1 MRFDLQV
8 IASWIEPDTRVLDLG
23 CRTGSLLDHLR
34 REKGTRGTGVEID
47 EEAAGEA
54 IAKGLS
60 VIHGDIYEEIEDYP
74 DNAFDYVILSQT
86 LQQVYDPATLIR
98 EMLRVGSRCIV
109 SFPNFTHIRNRFQM
123 FFTGRAPVSKEL
135 PYDWHDS
142 PNIRVIPITDFRR
155 FCAQL
160 HVPIVKEVAI
170 STHHHD
176 TRGRV
181 ITFLPN
187 LLATFGIFMLG
198 QPGRRGERDRDG

>member
-8 IASWIEPDTRVLDLG
+8 IASWIEPGSKVLDLG
-23 CRTGSLLDHLR
+23 CRSGSLLDHLR
-34 REKGTRGTGVEID
+34 HEKSTLGTGIEID
-47 EEAAGEA
+47 EEAAGQA

-74 DNAFDYVILSQT
+74 DNVFDYVILSQT

-98 EMLRVGSRCIV
+98 EMLRVGRQCIV

-135 PYDWHDS
+135 PYEWYDT
-142 PNIRVIPITDFRR
+142 PNIRVIPIIDFRR
-155 FCAQL
+155 FCRQL
-160 HVPIVKEVAI
+160 GVPIVREVAI

-176 TRGRV
+176 TKGRV

-187 LLATFGIFMLG
+187 LFATFGIFMLG
-198 QPGRRGERDRDG
+198 QPER

>member
-8 IASWIEPDTRVLDLG
+8 IATWIDPEAKVLDLG
-23 CRTGSLLDHLR
+23 CRTGSLLSYLT
-34 REKGTRGTGVEID
+34 EQKSIRGTGIEID
-47 EEAAGEA
+47 EDAAGQA
-54 IAKGLS
+54 ISKGLS

-86 LQQVYDPATLIR
+86 LQQVYEPETLIR
-98 EMLRVGSRCIV
+98 EMLRVGKRCVV
-109 SFPNFTHIRNRFQM
+109 SFPNFTHLKNRFQM

-135 PYDWHDS
+135 PYEWHNT

-155 FCAQL
+155 FCSGMN
-160 HVPIVKEVAI
+160 VPIVKEVAI

-176 TRGRV
+176 TQGRV

-187 LLATFGIFMLG
+187 LFATFGVFMLG
-198 QPGRRGERDRDG
+198 QPE

>member
-8 IASWIEPDTRVLDLG
+8 IASWIEPGARVLDLG
-23 CRTGSLLDHLR
+23 CRTGSLLTHLT
-34 REKGTRGTGVEID
+34 REKGIRGTGIEID

-86 LQQVYDPATLIR
+86 LQQVYEPEKLIR
-98 EMLRVGSRCIV
+98 EMLRVGKRCVV
-109 SFPNFTHIRNRFQM
+109 SFPNFTHLKNRFQM
-123 FFTGRAPVSKEL
+123 FFTGRAPMSKEL
-135 PYDWHDS
+135 PYEWYDT
-142 PNIRVIPITDFRR
+142 PNIRVIPIIDFRR
-155 FCAQL
+155 FCDQL
-160 HVPIVKEVAI
+160 GVPIVREVAI

-176 TRGRV
+176 ERGRV

-187 LLATFGIFMLG
+187 LFATFGVFMLG
-198 QPGRRGERDRDG
+198 REGK

>member
-8 IASWIEPDTRVLDLG
+8 IASWIEPESRVLDLG
-23 CRTGSLLDHLR
+23 CRTGSLLSHLTER
-34 REKGTRGTGVEID
+34 KSIRGTGIEID
-47 EEAAGEA
+47 EDAAGEA
-54 IAKGLS
+54 ISKGLS

-74 DNAFDYVILSQT
+74 DNSFDYVILSQT
-86 LQQVYDPATLIR
+86 LQQVYEPETLIR
-98 EMLRVGSRCIV
+98 EMLRVGRRCVV
-109 SFPNFTHIRNRFQM
+109 SFPNFTHIKNRFQM

-135 PYDWHDS
+135 PYEWHNT
-142 PNIRVIPITDFRR
+142 PNIRVIPIIDFRR
-155 FCAQL
+155 FCKGL

-176 TRGRV
+176 EKGRV

-198 QPGRRGERDRDG
+198 QPE

>member
-34 REKGTRGTGVEID
+34 REKGTRGTGIEID

-98 EMLRVGSRCIV
+98 EMLRVGRRCIV

-198 QPGRRGERDRDG
+198 QPARRGVRERDG

>member
-8 IASWIEPDTRVLDLG
+8 IASWIEPESKVLDLG

-34 REKGTRGTGVEID
+34 HEKRTKGTGVEID
-47 EEAAGEA
+47 EDAAGQA

-86 LQQVYDPATLIR
+86 LQQVYDPAKLIR
-98 EMLRVGSRCIV
+98 EMLRVGKRCVV
-109 SFPNFTHIRNRFQM
+109 SFPNFTHLKNRFQM
-123 FFTGRAPVSKEL
+123 FFTGRAPISKEL
-135 PYDWHDS
+135 PYQWYDT

-155 FCAQL
+155 FCADL
-160 HVPIVKEVAI
+160 NVPIVKEVAI
-170 STHHHD
+170 ATHHHHNK
-176 TRGRV
+176 GLV
-181 ITFLPN
+181 INFLPN

-198 QPGRRGERDRDG
+198 QPEK